1 MNSEEQ
7 VIKYKIDNKN
17 KYQNSLSHSNDKESY
32 NITHSQT
39 KTFPIFSNRDLLTE
53 QDTVRKYKLI

>member
-7 VIKYKIDNKN
+7 VIKSKNDNKN
-17 KYQNSLSHSNDKESY
+17 EYQNSLSHSNDKESY
-32 NITHSQT
+32 NISRSQT

-53 QDTVRKYKLI
+53 